1 MPPASPAPSK
11 KVMPRSTAP
20 RISRIASGLV
30 PPFVSPKRP
39 LLPPP
44 SPMTLETS
52 PDWPRATYS
61 MGNPH
66 AFAIIAQALEEPP
79 PRCEFSRMASLPNRP
94 KGRSIKNLRMV
105 WGFASRYRGHLAV
118 AALALA
124 IAAGATVSIPWGF
137 KFVIDKGFG
146 PGAGNPHTI
155 APWFERLLGVVAVL
169 ALATATRYYFVSW
182 IGERT
187 VADIRLAVHRNLL
200 RLSPGFFEENRPA
213 EITSRITVDTTIIE
227 QVVGT
232 TVSVALRNTVMGLAC
247 VGILFALAPKLAAM
261 MLLGVPL
268 VVAPIIFL
276 GRKVRQ
282 VSTRSQDRI
291 ADVGTVTSEV
301 LGAMK
306 ILQAFNQEGREASRF
321 GQAVERVFATAK
333 KRMLLRAIMT
343 AIVIFMIFGAITM
356 VIWQGAI
363 DVAAGRITGGTIA
376 AFVLYGGL
384 LAGAFGNLS
393 EVYCDLLRA
402 AGASERLSELLEAQP
417 DIHAPANPAKLPE
430 PARGELAF
438 EQDTFHYPTRPE
450 TSALD
455 GFDLVVRARERL
467 AVVGPS
473 GAGKTTLFQL
483 AERFYDPQAGRILID
498 GVDLRD
504 ADPAD
509 VRQRIAMVPQETV
522 MFAASAR
529 DNLRYGNWGA
539 TEEQLWQA
547 ARDANAEDFLRA
559 LPQGLDTFM
568 GEGGARLSGG
578 QRQRIAIARAL
589 LRDAPL
595 LLLDEAT
602 SALDAESERLVQDA
616 LDRLMADRTTIV
628 IAHRLATVR
637 AADRI
642 VVMDAGR
649 IVEEGT
655 HASLNARGGLYARLA
670 RLQFEDRA
678 A

>member
-1 MPPASPAPSK
+1 M
-11 KVMPRSTAP
+11 
-20 RISRIASGLV
+20 
-30 PPFVSPKRP
+30 
-39 LLPPP
+39 
-44 SPMTLETS
+44 
-52 PDWPRATYS
+52 AT
-61 MGNPH
+61 
-66 AFAIIAQALEEPP
+66 
-79 PRCEFSRMASLPNRP
+79 RPNRP

-105 WGFASRYRGHLAV
+105 WSFTSRYPGHIAI
-118 AALALA
+118 AALALLL
-124 IAAGATVSIPWGF
+124 AAGATSGVPYAF
-137 KFVIDKGFG
+137 KLIIDKGFG
-146 PGAGNPHTI
+146 PGAGTTRDI
-155 APWFERLLGVVAVL
+155 ARWFEYLLLLVGVM
-169 ALATATRYYFVSW
+169 ALATATRFYFVSW
-182 IGERT
+182 LGERT

-213 EITSRITVDTTIIE
+213 EITSRLTVDTTIIE

-232 TVSVALRNTVMGLAC
+232 TVSVALRNLILGFAC
-247 VGILFALAPKLAAM
+247 IGILLALAPKLALSV
-261 MLLGVPL
+261 LLGSLL
-268 VVAPIIFL
+268 VVLPIAIL
-276 GRKVRQ
+276 GRRVRAI
-282 VSTRSQDRI
+282 STRSQDRI
-291 ADVGTVTSEV
+291 ADVGTLTSEV

-306 ILQAFNQEGREASRF
+306 IVQAFNQQGRETARF
-321 GQAVERVFATAK
+321 ADAVERVFSTAK
-333 KRMLLRAIMT
+333 RRMLLRAVMT
-343 AIVIFMIFGAITM
+343 AIAMFLIFGAITF
-356 VIWQGAI
+356 VIWGGAI
-363 DVAAGRITGGTIA
+363 EVSSGRMTGGTIA

-393 EVYCDLLRA
+393 EVYGDLLRA
-402 AGASERLSELLEAQP
+402 AGASERLGELLDARPE
-417 DIHAPANPAKLPE
+417 IRAPASPVKLAE
-430 PARGELAF
+430 PAQGELTF
-438 EQDTFHYPTRPE
+438 EHVTFQYPTRPE
-450 TSALD
+450 TSALND
-455 GFDLVVRARERL
+455 FNLVVRARERL

-473 GAGKTTLFQL
+473 GAGKTTIFQL
-483 AERFYDPQAGRILID
+483 AERFYDPQAGRVLVD

-529 DNLRYGNWGA
+529 DNLRYGNWNA
-539 TEEQLWQA
+539 SEDELWRA
-547 ARDANAEDFLRA
+547 ARDANAEEFLRA
-559 LPQGLDTFM
+559 LPDGLDTFM

-578 QRQRIAIARAL
+578 QRQRVAIARAL

-616 LDRLMADRTTIV
+616 LDRLMERRTTIV

-642 VVMDAGR
+642 VVMDQGQ

-655 HASLNARGGLYARLA
+655 HATLNARGGLYARLA

>member
-1 MPPASPAPSK
+1 
-11 KVMPRSTAP
+11 
-20 RISRIASGLV
+20 
-30 PPFVSPKRP
+30 
-39 LLPPP
+39 
-44 SPMTLETS
+44 
-52 PDWPRATYS
+52 
-61 MGNPH
+61 
-66 AFAIIAQALEEPP
+66 
-79 PRCEFSRMASLPNRP
+79 
-94 KGRSIKNLRMV
+94 MV
-105 WGFASRYRGHLAV
+105 WHFATRYPGHIVIAAV
-118 AALALA
+118 ALA

-146 PGAGNPHTI
+146 SGAGNAHAI
-155 APWFERLLGVVAVL
+155 APWFERLLGVVAIL
-169 ALATATRYYFVSW
+169 AVATATRFYFVSW
-182 IGERT
+182 LGERT

-200 RLSPGFFEENRPA
+200 RQSPGFFEENRPA

-232 TVSVALRNTVMGLAC
+232 TVSVALRNIVMGFGC
-247 VGILFALAPKLAAM
+247 IVTMFVLAPKLAAL
-261 MLLGVPL
+261 MLLGIPVVFGPIL
-268 VVAPIIFL
+268 VL
-276 GRKVRQ
+276 GRRVRAI
-282 VSTRSQDRI
+282 STRNQDRI
-291 ADVGTVTSEV
+291 ADVGTVTTEV

-306 ILQAFNQEGREASRF
+306 IVQAFNQQQRETGRF
-321 GQAVERVFATAK
+321 GEAVERVFATAK
-333 KRMLLRAIMT
+333 RRIGLRSILTALIIFLMIG
-343 AIVIFMIFGAITM
+343 AIVL

-363 DVAAGRITGGTIA
+363 DVAAGRMSGGTIA
-376 AFVLYGGL
+376 AFVLCGGL
-384 LAGAFGNLS
+384 LAGAFGALS
-393 EVYCDLLRA
+393 EVFGDLLRA
-402 AGASERLSELLEAQP
+402 AGASERLAELLEAEP
-417 DIHAPANPAKLPE
+417 DISAPAQPTALPE
-430 PARGELAF
+430 PASGELVF
-438 EQDTFHYPTRPE
+438 DHVTFHYPTRRD
-450 TSALD
+450 TSALND
-455 GFDLVVRARERL
+455 FNLTVRARERL

-473 GAGKTTLFQL
+473 GAGKTTIFQL
-483 AERFYDPQAGRILID
+483 AERFYDPQQGRLLLD

-522 MFAASAR
+522 IFAASAR
-529 DNLRYGNWGA
+529 DNLRYGNWNA
-539 TEEQLWQA
+539 TEDQLWQA

-559 LPQGLDTFM
+559 LPEGLDTYM

-589 LRDAPL
+589 LKNAPL

-602 SALDAESERLVQDA
+602 SALDAESERLVQNA

-642 VVMDAGR
+642 VVMEHGG

-655 HASLNARGGLYARLA
+655 HATLSAREGLYARLA

>member
-1 MPPASPAPSK
+1 MAIPS
-11 KVMPRSTAP
+11 A
-20 RISRIASGLV
+20 
-30 PPFVSPKRP
+30 
-39 LLPPP
+39 
-44 SPMTLETS
+44 
-52 PDWPRATYS
+52 
-61 MGNPH
+61 
-66 AFAIIAQALEEPP
+66 
-79 PRCEFSRMASLPNRP
+79 NRP

-105 WGFASRYRGHLAV
+105 WGFALRYPGHIAV
-118 AALALA
+118 AALALLV
-124 IAAGATVSIPWGF
+124 AAGATVSIPWGF
-137 KFVIDKGFG
+137 RLIIDKGFG
-146 PGAGNPHTI
+146 PGAGNSHDL
-155 APWFERLLGVVAVL
+155 APWFELLIGVVAIM
-169 ALATATRYYFVSW
+169 ALATATRYFFVSW
-182 IGERT
+182 LGERT

-232 TVSVALRNTVMGLAC
+232 TVSVALRNLVMGIGC
-247 VGILFALAPKLAAM
+247 VVILFALAPKLAALI
-261 MLLGVPL
+261 LLGAL
-268 VVAPIIFL
+268 TVVLPIAVL
-276 GRKVRQ
+276 GRRVRAI
-282 VSTRSQDRI
+282 STRSQDRI

-306 ILQAFNQEGREASRF
+306 IVQAFNQQDREASRF
-321 GQAVERVFATAK
+321 ADAVTRVFATAK
-333 KRMLLRAIMT
+333 RRILLRSMMT
-343 AIVIFMIFGAITM
+343 AIVIFLIFGAITL
-356 VIWQGAI
+356 VIWEGATE
-363 DVAAGRITGGTIA
+363 VAAGRMTGGTIA

-393 EVYCDLLRA
+393 EVCGDLLRA
-402 AGASERLSELLEAQP
+402 AGASERLSELLQAEP
-417 DIHAPANPAKLPE
+417 EIRAPAQPAKLPV
-430 PARGELAF
+430 PARGELVL
-438 EQDTFHYPTRPE
+438 ENVTFHYPTRRD
-450 TSALD
+450 TSALND
-455 GFDLVVRARERL
+455 FSLTVKSRERL

-483 AERFYDPQAGRILID
+483 VERFYDPDAGRVLLDGID
-498 GVDLRD
+498 LKA

-509 VRQRIAMVPQETV
+509 IRRRIAMVPQETV
-522 MFAASAR
+522 IFAASAR
-529 DNLRYGNWGA
+529 DNLRYGNWDA
-539 TEEQLWQA
+539 SEEQLWQA
-547 ARDANAEDFLRA
+547 ARDANAEEFLRA
-559 LPQGLDTFM
+559 LPQGLDTYM

-616 LDRLMADRTTIV
+616 LDRLMEHRTTIV

>member
-1 MPPASPAPSK
+1 MA
-11 KVMPRSTAP
+11 
-20 RISRIASGLV
+20 INIA
-30 PPFVSPKRP
+30 
-39 LLPPP
+39 
-44 SPMTLETS
+44 
-52 PDWPRATYS
+52 
-61 MGNPH
+61 
-66 AFAIIAQALEEPP
+66 
-79 PRCEFSRMASLPNRP
+79 RP
-94 KGRSIKNLRMV
+94 KGRSIRNLRMV
-105 WGFASRYRGHLAV
+105 WGFALHYPWHIAGAALALTV
-118 AALALA
+118 AALA
-124 IAAGATVSIPWGF
+124 TTSIPWGF
-137 KFVIDKGFG
+137 RSIIDKGFG
-146 PGAGNPHTI
+146 PGAGNARSI
-155 APWFERLLGVVAVL
+155 APWFELLLGIVAIL
-169 ALATATRYYFVSW
+169 AVATAVRYYLVSW
-182 IGERT
+182 LGERT

-232 TVSVALRNTVMGLAC
+232 TVSVALRNLVMGIGCIATMF
-247 VGILFALAPKLAAM
+247 VLAPKLAGL
-261 MLLGVPL
+261 MLLGIPL
-268 VVAPIIFL
+268 VLGPILIL
-276 GRKVRQ
+276 GRAVRRI
-282 VSTRSQDRI
+282 STRNQDRI
-291 ADVGTVTSEV
+291 ATVGTVTTEV

-306 ILQAFNQEGREASRF
+306 IVQAFNQQQREATRF
-321 GQAVERVFATAK
+321 GDAVERVFDTAK
-333 KRMLLRAIMT
+333 RRIGIRAILTALMIFLMIG
-343 AIVIFMIFGAITM
+343 AIVL

-363 DVAAGRITGGTIA
+363 DVAAGRMSGGTIA
-376 AFVLYGGL
+376 AFILCGLL
-384 LAGAFGNLS
+384 LAGAFGALS
-393 EVYCDLLRA
+393 EVFGDLLRA
-402 AGASERLSELLEAQP
+402 AGASERLAELLQAEP
-417 DIHAPANPAKLPE
+417 EIHAPASPTPLPE
-430 PARGELAF
+430 PAQGELEF
-438 EQDTFHYPTRPE
+438 ERVTFHYPTRRE
-450 TSALD
+450 VSALD
-455 GFDLVVRARERL
+455 DFTLRVRARERL

-473 GAGKTTLFQL
+473 GAGKSTLFQL
-483 AERFYDPQAGRILID
+483 AERFYDPSHGRILLD

-509 VRQRIAMVPQETV
+509 IRQRIAMVPQDTV

-529 DNLRYGNWGA
+529 DNLRYGNWNAGEDA
-539 TEEQLWQA
+539 LWQA

-559 LPQGLDTFM
+559 LPEGLDTFM

-616 LDRLMADRTTIV
+616 LDRLMEHRTTIV

-642 VVMDAGR
+642 VVMDGGR

-655 HASLNARGGLYARLA
+655 HTSLTARGGLYARLA

>member
-1 MPPASPAPSK
+1 
-11 KVMPRSTAP
+11 
-20 RISRIASGLV
+20 
-30 PPFVSPKRP
+30 
-39 LLPPP
+39 
-44 SPMTLETS
+44 
-52 PDWPRATYS
+52 
-61 MGNPH
+61 
-66 AFAIIAQALEEPP
+66 
-79 PRCEFSRMASLPNRP
+79 MASSTNRP
-94 KGRSIKNLRMV
+94 KGRSLRSLRTV
-105 WGFASRYRGHLAV
+105 WGFALRYPGHIAV
-118 AALALA
+118 AALALLV
-124 IAAGATVSIPWGF
+124 AAAATSGVPYAF
-137 KFVIDKGFG
+137 KLIIDKGFA
-146 PGAGNPHTI
+146 AGSGTQDI
-155 APWFERLLGVVAVL
+155 ARWFEYLLLLVGAM
-169 ALATATRYYFVSW
+169 AIATAVRYYFVSW
-182 IGERT
+182 LGERT

-200 RLSPGFFEENRPA
+200 GLSPGFFEENRPA

-232 TVSVALRNTVMGLAC
+232 TVSVALRNTMMGLAC
-247 VGILFALAPKLAAM
+247 IGILFALAPKLAAL

-268 VVAPIIFL
+268 VIGPIVFL
-276 GRKVRQ
+276 GRQVRQ

-306 ILQAFNQEGREASRF
+306 IVQAFNQEGRETSRF
-321 GQAVERVFATAK
+321 TDAVERVFSTAK
-333 KRMLLRAIMT
+333 RRILLRALMT
-343 AIVIFMIFGAITM
+343 AIVIFLLFSSITWI
-356 VIWQGAI
+356 IWQGAEE
-363 DVAAGRITGGTIA
+363 VASGRMSGGTIA

-393 EVYCDLLRA
+393 EVYGDLLRA
-402 AGASERLSELLEAQP
+402 AGASERLAELLDAEP
-417 DIHAPANPAKLPE
+417 DIRAPAKPKKLPE
-430 PARGELAF
+430 PARGELAL
-438 EQDTFHYPTRPE
+438 DNVTFHYPTRRE
-450 TSALD
+450 TSALND
-455 GFDLVVRARERL
+455 FTLSVKSRERL

-483 AERFYDPQAGRILID
+483 AERFYDPQAGRVLLD

-504 ADPAD
+504 ADPAEI
-509 VRQRIAMVPQETV
+509 RQRIAMVPQEV
-522 MFAASAR
+522 VIFAASAR
-529 DNLRYGNWGA
+529 DNLRYGNWDA
-539 TEEQLWQA
+539 NEEQLWQA

-559 LPQGLDTFM
+559 LPEGLDTFM

-616 LDRLMADRTTIV
+616 FDRLMEHRTTIV

-642 VVMDAGR
+642 VVMDEGR